1 MLHGLAKK
9 KKVLEG
15 WSWWVMAWVPDSHRD
30 TGHPSSVTQ
39 ASCRAQADTLFL
51 PLWPSSV
58 PPGSMSG
65 GRLASPSGLLC
76 LHSISPQ
83 WAVHQQ
89 WPFCSWP

>member
-9 KKVLEG
+9 KKSWKVG
-15 WSWWVMAWVPDSHRD
+15 SWWVMTWVSESHTD

-58 PPGSMSG
+58 PLGSMSG
-65 GRLASPSGLLC
+65 SRLAN
-76 LHSISPQ
+76 PQ
-83 WAVHQQ
+83 GSSV
-89 WPFCSWP
+89 